1 MHRLKTSE
9 SARALAQ
16 MAERILSSLDEC
28 AKLVAE
34 AVTRG
39 DFERARELID
49 VAARIKAGGNKT

>member
-1 MHRLKTSE
+1 MGRE
-9 SARALAQ
+9 VQVPAAIR
-16 MAERILSSLDEC
+16 SSLGEC

-49 VAARIKAGGNKT
+49 EAARIGPGGNKT